1 MGKAKA
7 ASQVPPKA
15 KAKARKVN
23 TSKPSK
29 YDNRGLDES
38 DGTVPLELQQTCLN
52 IFRDALRP
60 SVEDVTVL
68 QEIKGCLFNRDFA
81 TAFGKEEYLRVYA
94 SRWSPSRALGY
105 LQVLT
110 DVQEYM
116 LPNQDLAGP
125 GYSNHIPLEVVCL
138 GGGAGAEVVSLAAW
152 WSVLSKFM
160 PVAALQ
166 ACFVDIAAWH
176 TTVKALHKHC
186 VNAPE
191 LSQYASANAREANLP
206 LLSEQTFSCRFQQ
219 QDVLQWPENA
229 TQSVISPTTKLVTLF
244 FTLNELYSTS
254 VPKAQHL
261 LSQLTATMS
270 TDSLLLVVDSPGS
283 YSTVSL
289 SGGERRY
296 PMLWLLD
303 HTLLADTARKA
314 GDASS
319 VRWEK
324 VMSDESKWF
333 RLPPGLEYPIELENM
348 RYQIHLY
355 RRLAPGSG
363 G

>member
-7 ASQVPPKA
+7 APQVPH
-15 KAKARKVN
+15 KAKARKAK
-23 TSKPSK
+23 TSKHSTYENARP
-29 YDNRGLDES
+29 DES

-68 QEIKGCLFNRDFA
+68 QEIKGRLFDRDFA

-105 LQVLT
+105 LQVLIN
-110 DVQEYM
+110 VQEYI
-116 LPNQDLAGP
+116 LPTQDLMRP
-125 GYSNHIPLEVVCL
+125 DHSNHVPLEMVCL
-138 GGGAGAEVVSLAAW
+138 GGGAGAEVVTLAGW
-152 WSVLSKFM
+152 WSIVSKAM
-160 PVAALQ
+160 PELALQ

-176 TTVKALHKHC
+176 ETVEALYKHC

-191 LSQYASANAREANLP
+191 LSQYASATAREVNMP
-206 LLSEQTFSCRFQQ
+206 LLSEQTFSCKFQQ
-219 QDVLQWPENA
+219 QDVLQWSEEA
-229 TQSVISPTTKLVTLF
+229 MQSVVLPTTKLVTLF

-261 LSQLTATMS
+261 LSQLTAAMS
-270 TDSLLLVVDSPGS
+270 TNSLLLVVDSPGS
-283 YSTVSL
+283 YSTVSFD
-289 SGGERRY
+289 GGEKRY

-303 HTLLADTARKA
+303 HTLLTDTARKA
-314 GDASS
+314 GDASNI
-319 VRWEK
+319 RWEK

-355 RRLAPGSG
+355 RRPAAG
-363 G
+363 

>member
-7 ASQVPPKA
+7 ASQVPSKA
-15 KAKARKVN
+15 EARKVN

-29 YDNRGLDES
+29 CENARPDES
-38 DGTVPLELQQTCLN
+38 EGTVPLELQQKCLN

-68 QEIKGCLFNRDFA
+68 QEIKGCLFDRDFA

-105 LQVLT
+105 LQVLN
-110 DVQEYM
+110 DVQEYA
-116 LPNQDLAGP
+116 LPNEDLERP
-125 GYSNHIPLEVVCL
+125 QLSTQVPLEVVCL
-138 GGGAGAEVVSLAAW
+138 GGGAGAEVAALAGW
-152 WSVLSKFM
+152 WSVMSKST
-160 PVAALQ
+160 PELLLRAR
-166 ACFVDIAAWH
+166 FVDIAAWH
-176 TTVKALHKHC
+176 TTVEALHKHC
-186 VNAPE
+186 VTAPK
-191 LSQYASANAREANLP
+191 LSQYASANAREANVP
-206 LLSEQTFSCRFQQ
+206 LLSEKTFSCKFQQ
-219 QDVLQWPENA
+219 QDVLQWPEDA
-229 TQSVISPTTKLVTLF
+229 MQSVISPTTKLVTLF

-261 LSQLTATMS
+261 LSQLTAAMS
-270 TDSLLLVVDSPGS
+270 ANSLLLVVDSPGT
-283 YSTVSL
+283 YSTVSFR
-289 SGGERRY
+289 GGEKRY

-303 HTLLADTARKA
+303 HTLLTDTARKA
-314 GDASS
+314 GDASTF
-319 VRWEK
+319 RWEK

-355 RRLAPGSG
+355 RRLAAG
-363 G
+363 